1 MIQYKLVLN
10 TKANGNKKKER
21 LGIEIKNETKKTEKR
36 REKDGKISRKIRVG
50 HRILF
55 CSVRSVLFR
64 SLKERS
70 VLFLPFFE
78 FLATYETQ
86 NNVPFFSILF

>member
-50 HRILF
+50 HSILL

-64 SLKERS
+64 SLKRT
-70 VLFLPFFE
+70 FRAFPFF
-78 FLATYETQ
+78 LLY
-86 NNVPFFSILF
+86 LMH